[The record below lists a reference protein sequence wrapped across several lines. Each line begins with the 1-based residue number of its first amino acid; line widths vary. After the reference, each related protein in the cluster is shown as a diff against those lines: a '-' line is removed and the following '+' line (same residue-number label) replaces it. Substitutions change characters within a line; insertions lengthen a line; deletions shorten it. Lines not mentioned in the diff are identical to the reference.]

1 MRGSRTRGPA
11 AQYNRMTCRDPAGS
25 GRGDRKAPAAAPH
38 RQGRPVSQRAH
49 AAATVVG
56 HARGLRSVDNHG
68 TQDRQATPQCVRVIQ
83 RGDRAYL
90 VALRLSHIAVTSPTA
105 VQAWVHDI
113 WVNAN
118 VRLRIRGGDFD
129 TGSCFAA
136 PFSRRTPANAPCT
149 CAACPRERKSKNC
162 TATGSRPESRLRSIW
177 RRYAHDHCSNCPRD
191 RKPVSER

>member
-11 AQYNRMTCRDPAGS
+11 AQYNRMTAAIRQAAAAEIGKHRRLLRTGRDGRILSALMLPQLWLATPAGYGVLTTT
-25 GRGDRKAPAAAPH
+25 GRKT
-38 RQGRPVSQRAH
+38 GRPRH
-49 AAATVVG
+49 K
-56 HARGLRSVDNHG
+56 
-68 TQDRQATPQCVRVIQ
+68 CVRVIQ

-105 VQAWVHDI
+105 VQAWVHNI
-113 WVNAN
+113 RANAN

-136 PFSRRTPANAPCT
+136 PFSRRTTANAPCT

-177 RRYAHDHCSNCPRD
+177 RRYAYDHCSNCSRD